1 MAHPQDFTQ
10 LLEQNLLPLNR
21 FVLGMVGNPF
31 DAEDI
36 VQETAVKAFVH
47 FPEFRAESKF
57 KTWLL
62 SIAVNEVRSRRRR
75 DFRSRLQFFD
85 FEQLEKL
92 SHSTFDDSP
101 LRQLQEKEAGSMLE
115 KALVSLHPS
124 YEEMIRLRLTDGLN
138 IHDTARRLDIS
149 LPAAKARYHRAVH
162 RLSRTLTRKTRRPI
176 RPVTARRTE
185 QAVSEPSRRKQ
196 AA

>member
-10 LLEQNLLPLNR
+10 LLEQNLVPLNR

-47 FPEFRAESKF
+47 FPEFRAEAKF

-92 SHSTFDDSP
+92 ARGTSDDSP
-101 LRQLQEKEAGSMLE
+101 LHQLQEKEANRILE
-115 KALVSLHPS
+115 NALVSLHPS
-124 YEEMIRLRLTDGLN
+124 YKEMIRLRVTDGLN
-138 IHDTARRLDIS
+138 IHDTARRLAIS

-162 RLSRTLTRKTRRPI
+162 RLSRTLARKTRRPI
-176 RPVTARRTE
+176 RPVSARR
-185 QAVSEPSRRKQ
+185 